1 MERKFDLIEDAED
14 LGAVS
19 TQTMGP
25 PGDRIEFGV
34 LAELPGLDR
43 D

>member
-1 MERKFDLIEDAED
+1 MERTFNLVEDVED
-14 LGAVS
+14 LGTAS
-19 TQTMGP
+19 IETLGP

-34 LAELPGLDR
+34 LAQLPGLDR

>member
-1 MERKFDLIEDAED
+1 MERTFDHVEDAED
-14 LGAVS
+14 LGIAS
-19 TQTMGP
+19 IETLGP

-34 LAELPGLDR
+34 LAQLPGLDR

>member
-1 MERKFDLIEDAED
+1 MERTFDHVEDAED
-14 LGAVS
+14 LGIASVE
-19 TQTMGP
+19 TLGP

-34 LAELPGLDR
+34 LAQLPGLDR